1 MLLETMLQGV
11 EYMSDFRM
19 RELLIF
25 FVERVL
31 VSHHNN
37 SYYDKKYNNICLKS
51 PHRYSR
57 IVAKC
62 LNRFESRWRK
72 QSSSPP
78 VVLSAV
84 KMNKKEDLES
94 LNEAARS
101 NLEFSFYGMIGKL
114 VKDPKR
120 RGKKKQ
126 SDVPSES
133 IVLAQADTANIVL
146 RSLCSA
152 IECASPKTLDRV
164 VSVVTHLL
172 PRLLQRRDFDRFVGE
187 LLFKSVAYV
196 VCFHL
201 TIKLPN
207 KKKTKIL
214 ALEHRY
220 SLIWRPSN
228 SDTIQ
233 WQLVSLLR
241 DIFVA
246 MVLKEPRCAAQQVML
261 ARLFGQNGERK
272 VQEMNARLRALTN
285 SKKQRMV
292 MKNFISETT
301 EASRMRK
308 QREALKVGGMERSIL
323 SDVRST
329 VRLLLCIVF
338 K

>member
-37 SYYDKKYNNICLKS
+37 SYYDKKYNNISSQIATPLLQ
-51 PHRYSR
+51 R

-196 VCFHL
+196 VCVSL
-201 TIKLPN
+201 TQQHFLTFI
-207 KKKTKIL
+207 
-214 ALEHRY
+214 LEHTGIVSFGVHPTVIRF
-220 SLIWRPSN
+220 SGN
-228 SDTIQ
+228 SCRFFEIFT
-233 WQLVSLLR
+233 LR
-241 DIFVA
+241 WF
-246 MVLKEPRCAAQQVML
+246 
-261 ARLFGQNGERK
+261 
-272 VQEMNARLRALTN
+272 
-285 SKKQRMV
+285 
-292 MKNFISETT
+292 
-301 EASRMRK
+301 
-308 QREALKVGGMERSIL
+308 
-323 SDVRST
+323 
-329 VRLLLCIVF
+329 
-338 K
+338 

>member
-37 SYYDKKYNNICLKS
+37 SYNDKKYNNILS
-51 PHRYSR
+51 QIATPLLQR

-72 QSSSPP
+72 QSSSSNSSPP

-126 SDVPSES
+126 SDVPCES

-201 TIKLPN
+201 LN
-207 KKKTKIL
+207 K
-214 ALEHRY
+214 
-220 SLIWRPSN
+220 
-228 SDTIQ
+228 
-233 WQLVSLLR
+233 
-241 DIFVA
+241 
-246 MVLKEPRCAAQQVML
+246 M
-261 ARLFGQNGERK
+261 
-272 VQEMNARLRALTN
+272 
-285 SKKQRMV
+285 
-292 MKNFISETT
+292 
-301 EASRMRK
+301 
-308 QREALKVGGMERSIL
+308 
-323 SDVRST
+323 
-329 VRLLLCIVF
+329 
-338 K
+338 